1 MALHAHALL
10 RRDVDSIVRDGRI
23 QLVDASRGRVARR
36 QRWPD
41 GLHAAVE
48 ARGVLAASAT
58 GEILDSIT
66 VESLVRRYPRVCG
79 MTATAVAVG
88 EELREF
94 YGLEVAVVPPNRPCV
109 REDRP
114 SRLYATVAEKGE
126 GRSAGEVAAA
136 HATGRPVLIGTLD
149 IAESE
154 RIAHRLSLAGLGCAV
169 LNAKNDAEE
178 AAIVAGGRRVRGH
191 HRVDADGR
199 ARHRAIRLGGREG
212 DHGQVAAL
220 GGLRVIGTG
229 RCWSSKARQPA
240 ARAVRPPGRPP
251 VAPVFFASMEDQ
263 LVEHYA
269 PDADPP
275 RGAAADGSVADP
287 GRTGRSITRSGWPK
301 TPTWRST
308 ATPGAAASSSRTSGA
323 WCSSSGNRV
332 LTTGAARRALAR
344 RCPQRYA
351 ELSATVSPE
360 VLDDAARQSRPL
372 PPRSRLGG
380 PSRRAGRHPRGHSPA
395 RARPRPQPAERVP
408 PGGGH
413 AVLAPAPRRRG
424 AIRRDLQAVPIT
436 DSGADLVAVG
446 LKRPTATWTYLV
458 QDNPFRH

>member
-1 MALHAHALL
+1 M
-10 RRDVDSIVRDGRI
+10 
-23 QLVDASRGRVARR
+23 
-36 QRWPD
+36 
-41 GLHAAVE
+41 
-48 ARGVLAASAT
+48 
-58 GEILDSIT
+58 
-66 VESLVRRYPRVCG
+66 RRYPRVCG

-229 RCWSSKARQPA
+229 RYWSSKARQPA

-275 RGAAADGSVADP
+275 RGAAADGSVADA
-287 GRTGRSITRSGWPK
+287 GRTGRSITRSEVAEDANLEIHRN
-301 TPTWRST
+301 TWRCSKLVEDQRRLVLEQRQ
-308 ATPGAAASSSRTSGA
+308 PGADHRRGPAGA
-323 WCSSSGNRV
+323 R
-332 LTTGAARRALAR
+332 
-344 RCPQRYA
+344 P
-351 ELSATVSPE
+351 
-360 VLDDAARQSRPL
+360 PL
-372 PPRSRLGG
+372 PPAVRGAQRHGKPGGARRRRPAELVLYHLDRGWADHLAALADIRQGIHLRALGRGLSPLNEFHREAVTLFSRLLRDVEERSAETFRPS
-380 PSRRAGRHPRGHSPA
+380 PSRIL
-395 RARPRPQPAERVP
+395 E
-408 PGGGH
+408 
-413 AVLAPAPRRRG
+413 
-424 AIRRDLQAVPIT
+424 PI
-436 DSGADLVAVG
+436 SWRLG
-446 LKRPTATWTYLV
+446 
-458 QDNPFRH
+458 